1 MTDHRKPPINRPGT
15 LHIIRAD
22 TITPPAAPDVVEQF
36 LDELSTQEVS
46 PYTVRN
52 YRSDLTLFARWFE
65 DTQGSPFQ
73 PELVTP
79 TDVREYRTFLIVLE
93 KRSPATANR
102 RLAALRSFFAWA
114 QAQQF
119 ISENPTDSV
128 KGVSRVRT
136 APQGLEKRDVDRLL
150 RSVQRNGTIR
160 DRAIVETLRHM
171 GIRVGEL
178 VALRLGDVS
187 ISERKGELVIRSG
200 KRGKYR
206 VVPLNLDARRAISA
220 YLAVRPKVPDDHL
233 FIGQRRNG
241 LGAHAVELLI
251 QKYARLAGIPAT
263 TPHMLRHTFGKT
275 LRDSGVDLVAIAELM
290 GHERLDTTMQY
301 GKPTLEDLRRASE
314 KLEADY
320 ISGHELE

>member
-1 MTDHRKPPINRPGT
+1 MSDHRKPPVNRPRT

-22 TITPPAAPDVVEQF
+22 TVTPSAAPDVVEQF

-119 ISENPTDSV
+119 IS
-128 KGVSRVRT
+128 
-136 APQGLEKRDVDRLL
+136 
-150 RSVQRNGTIR
+150 
-160 DRAIVETLRHM
+160 
-171 GIRVGEL
+171 
-178 VALRLGDVS
+178 
-187 ISERKGELVIRSG
+187 
-200 KRGKYR
+200 
-206 VVPLNLDARRAISA
+206 
-220 YLAVRPKVPDDHL
+220 
-233 FIGQRRNG
+233 
-241 LGAHAVELLI
+241 
-251 QKYARLAGIPAT
+251 
-263 TPHMLRHTFGKT
+263 
-275 LRDSGVDLVAIAELM
+275 
-290 GHERLDTTMQY
+290 
-301 GKPTLEDLRRASE
+301 
-314 KLEADY
+314 
-320 ISGHELE
+320 